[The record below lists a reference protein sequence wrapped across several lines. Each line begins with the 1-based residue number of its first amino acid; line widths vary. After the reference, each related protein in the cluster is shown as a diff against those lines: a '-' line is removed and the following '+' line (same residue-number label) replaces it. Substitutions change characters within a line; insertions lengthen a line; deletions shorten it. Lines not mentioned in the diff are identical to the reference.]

1 MKRYF
6 TGGLALLLALN
17 LALPGSTVTLAEDMA
32 TSSDMDASMPTAT
45 ATAMP
50 TATATAMPTA
60 TATAAPTAEATAV
73 PTATATPEVAANGP
87 AYYLEGE
94 TRRYGELAELIPL
107 AQALGQPVYLAS
119 AKVYELPG
127 WTLEQASDLAL
138 ALDTTVIPEENRAVM
153 LSETNPAGTAPKIRC
168 TCG

>member
-32 TSSDMDASMPTAT
+32 TSSDMGTSMPTAR
-45 ATAMP
+45 
-50 TATATAMPTA
+50 ATAMPTA
-60 TATAAPTAEATAV
+60 TATAAPTVEATAV

-107 AQALGQPVYLAS
+107 AQALGQPRVS
-119 AKVYELPG
+119 G
-127 WTLEQASDLAL
+127 
-138 ALDTTVIPEENRAVM
+138 
-153 LSETNPAGTAPKIRC
+153 IRK
-168 TCG
+168 GI

>member
-50 TATATAMPTA
+50 TATATAA
-60 TATAAPTAEATAV
+60 SDA
-73 PTATATPEVAANGP
+73 VAANP
-87 AYYLEGE
+87 
-94 TRRYGELAELIPL
+94 T
-107 AQALGQPVYLAS
+107 QAR
-119 AKVYELPG
+119 AKV
-127 WTLEQASDLAL
+127 TLTYNGKNYPNGGSVKWLADSTAHPL
-138 ALDTTVIPEENRAVM
+138 EIVVENGVSVRTYTVKVTKGE
-153 LSETNPAGTAPKIRC
+153 
-168 TCG
+168 

>member
-45 ATAMP
+45 ATA
-50 TATATAMPTA
+50 
-60 TATAAPTAEATAV
+60 APTAEATAV

-94 TRRYGELAELIPL
+94 TRRYG
-107 AQALGQPVYLAS
+107 
-119 AKVYELPG
+119 
-127 WTLEQASDLAL
+127 
-138 ALDTTVIPEENRAVM
+138 
-153 LSETNPAGTAPKIRC
+153 
-168 TCG
+168 